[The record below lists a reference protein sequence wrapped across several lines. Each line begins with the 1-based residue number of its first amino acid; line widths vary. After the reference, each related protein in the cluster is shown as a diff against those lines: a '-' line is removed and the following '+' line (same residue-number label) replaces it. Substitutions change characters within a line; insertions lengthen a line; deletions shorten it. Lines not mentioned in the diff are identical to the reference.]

1 LYHLFVR
8 FLPACAFKRSE
19 GRKGFLDESA
29 AITLVREGNSNAF
42 AGIVEHYQAPLQ
54 RYLYRLTGDF
64 ELSKDLAQDTF
75 VQAYKSILKTD
86 SELSLRAWL
95 YRIAENNARQHFRR
109 KKLISF
115 LPFSSPEKEENM
127 ADSRA
132 AETEQSLAIAEA
144 LKKIQPKQ
152 RSCLVL
158 HFVEGFRYREIAE
171 ILGISEEAVRK
182 RVTRGSLEFRKL
194 YGAGGGGR

>member
-1 LYHLFVR
+1 M
-8 FLPACAFKRSE
+8 
-19 GRKGFLDESA
+19 DESA